1 VRQQP
6 IPILRLAFRP
16 FFLFGALFSVLAI
29 GWWTW
34 WWLNPSVWTPYGGA
48 VWWHGHEMIFGFAA
62 AIVVGFLLTAVQ
74 NWTGVPGL
82 RGLPLGLL
90 FGLWLAGRLLISF
103 GGAIAAEVII
113 IVDSSFLLVAAMA
126 MAYPV
131 ITAKRWRNLMFVPI
145 LLVLCGLNLT
155 SHLAL
160 QSNPLLAMKA
170 LQTAVLLISLIIG
183 IVGGRV
189 MPMFTTNGLMTAGIK
204 ITKPEPKR
212 WLELSSLL
220 SLLLVVISSLIGFD
234 QLPNAFNISLL
245 AFTAITNSFRF
256 LRWGF
261 WRCWSVPLL
270 WSLHLAY
277 MFLPLGLI
285 ALLLVEIGLL
295 ENISAALHCFTVG
308 TIGGMILSMISRV
321 SLGHT
326 GRPLIAP
333 KPMVLAFILL
343 LLGTALR
350 VILPGWFSAY
360 SAVGIGLAGILWVTA
375 FAIFCGCYAKVLISP
390 KPDGTAG

>member
-1 VRQQP
+1 MNQQP
-6 IPILRLAFRP
+6 TPVLRLAFRP
-16 FFLFGALFSVLAI
+16 FFLFGALFSVIAI

-34 WWLNPSVWTPYGGA
+34 WWLNPSAWSPYGDA
-48 VWWHGHEMIFGFAA
+48 IWWHGHEMIFGFAA
-62 AIVVGFLLTAVQ
+62 AIVIGFLLTAVQ

-103 GGAIAAEVII
+103 GDAIAAEVII

-145 LLVLCGLNLT
+145 LLALCGLNIT

-160 QSNPLLAMKA
+160 HNDPLLAMKV
-170 LQTAVLLISLIIG
+170 LQTAVLLIILIIG

-189 MPMFTTNGLMTAGIK
+189 MPMFTTNGLMSAGIK
-204 ITKPEPKR
+204 IAKPEPKR

-234 QLPNAFNISLL
+234 QLPNTFTIALL
-245 AFTAITNSFRF
+245 AFAATANSIRF

-295 ENISAALHCFTVG
+295 KNVSAALHCFTVG
-308 TIGGMILSMISRV
+308 TIGGMIISMIARV

-333 KPMVLAFILL
+333 KPMVLAFTLL
-343 LLGTALR
+343 LLAATLR
-350 VILPGWFSAY
+350 VILPGWFPNY
-360 SAVGIGLAGILWVTA
+360 TNIGIGFAGVLWVTA
-375 FAIFCGCYAKVLISP
+375 FAIFCVCYAKVLISP

>member
-1 VRQQP
+1 VSQQP

-16 FFLFGALFSVLAI
+16 FFLFGVLFSVIAI
-29 GWWTW
+29 GWWSW
-34 WWLNPSVWTPYGGA
+34 WWLNPSAWTPYGGA
-48 VWWHGHEMIFGFAA
+48 IWWHGHEMIFGFAA

-82 RGLPLGLL
+82 SGLPLGLL
-90 FGLWLAGRLLISF
+90 FGLWFGARLLISF
-103 GGAIAAEVII
+103 GSSINTAVII

-131 ITAKRWRNLMFVPI
+131 ITARRWSNLMFVPI
-145 LLVLCGLNLT
+145 LLALCGLNIT

-160 QSNPLLAMKA
+160 QNNPLLAMKA
-170 LQTAVLLISLIIG
+170 LQTAILLIILIIG

-234 QLPNAFNISLL
+234 QLPNTFTITLL
-245 AFTAITNSFRF
+245 AFAATANSIRF

-285 ALLLVEIGLL
+285 ALLLVEVGFLK
-295 ENISAALHCFTVG
+295 NVSAALHCFTVG

-326 GRPLIAP
+326 GRPLITP
-333 KPMVLAFILL
+333 KLMSLAFTLL
-343 LLGTALR
+343 LLAATLR
-350 VILPGWFSAY
+350 VILPGWFPAY
-360 SAVGIGLAGILWVTA
+360 STFGIGLAGVLWVAA
-375 FAIFCGCYAKVLISP
+375 FSIFCGCYGKVLISP
-390 KPDGTAG
+390 RPDGKAG